1 MDAHGADG
9 KGNPI
14 GGLVLG
20 RRGGKNIQF
29 LEWTEFIS
37 ECVPFCVSCLVADL
51 LFSRQFC
58 MCVCCPTGTP
68 TDAFCSRA
76 CLPSSKNGPANCQH
90 ICSCPSDGLDDR

>member
-37 ECVPFCVSCLVADL
+37 ECVPFCLRYASLKAL
-51 LFSRQFC
+51 LSHEFC
-58 MCVCCPTGTP
+58 M
-68 TDAFCSRA
+68 
-76 CLPSSKNGPANCQH
+76 
-90 ICSCPSDGLDDR
+90 